1 MARNRRLYVEHS
13 LELLGGDNDDTRPER
28 THGQR
33 THTVSKLPIARQ
45 APHTGGGALEF
56 VSRYGSATS
65 HRRPI
70 GLPLVGGRRPRS
82 QQWSLMSGV
91 TSET

>member
-1 MARNRRLYVEHS
+1 MSSTLWNCWAVTTM
-13 LELLGGDNDDTRPER
+13 TR
-28 THGQR
+28 GQSGR
-33 THTVSKLPIARQ
+33 MGSAHTVSKLPIARQ

-70 GLPLVGGRRPRS
+70 RLPLVGGRRPRS